1 MENLIT
7 WKNDWKSRRAF
18 REVDKRLLL
27 SKDKNSFIA
36 KDPQKTNKSERVSK
50 DLN

>member
-1 MENLIT
+1 LENLIT
-7 WKNDWKSRRAF
+7 WKNDWKGRRAF

-36 KDPQKTNKSERVSK
+36 KDSK
-50 DLN
+50 KLIRAKG